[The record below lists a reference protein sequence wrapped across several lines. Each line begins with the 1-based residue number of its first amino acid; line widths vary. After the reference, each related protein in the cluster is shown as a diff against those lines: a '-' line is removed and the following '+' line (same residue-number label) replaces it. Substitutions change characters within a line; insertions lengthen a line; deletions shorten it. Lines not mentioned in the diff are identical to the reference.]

1 MLPFFSSKKNFFI
14 IGSMP
19 ADVPER
25 IDVLDVGATASKYA
39 LRIPCT
45 ATVFASACHFSE
57 V

>member
-25 IDVLDVGATASKYA
+25 IDVLEVGEIGRASCRERVYV
-39 LRIPCT
+39 L
-45 ATVFASACHFSE
+45 V
-57 V
+57 

>member
-25 IDVLDVGATASKYA
+25 MDVLEVGATAS
-39 LRIPCT
+39 R
-45 ATVFASACHFSE
+45 
-57 V
+57 